1 MSWLMGK
8 LGVDSIGVK
17 GDEETECLW
26 RGLQH
31 FCGGEK
37 ETLNENKVEEK
48 RERKKKQKKKKR
60 QWSLRSDYSGWMN
73 GIEEECS
80 SKSGLKD
87 TSEDPPDDFIF
98 FLILIIL
105 NELN

>member
-1 MSWLMGK
+1 MGK

-48 RERKKKQKKKKR
+48 RERKKNKKKKKGNEVWG
-60 QWSLRSDYSGWMN
+60 QIIPDGWM
-73 GIEEECS
+73 E
-80 SKSGLKD
+80 
-87 TSEDPPDDFIF
+87 
-98 FLILIIL
+98 
-105 NELN
+105 